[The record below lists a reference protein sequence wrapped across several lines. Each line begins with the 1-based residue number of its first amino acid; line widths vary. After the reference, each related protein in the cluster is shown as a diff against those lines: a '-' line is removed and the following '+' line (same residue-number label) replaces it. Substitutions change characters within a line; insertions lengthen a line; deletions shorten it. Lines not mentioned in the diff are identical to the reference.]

1 MSVLEEKEDQL
12 WRVLQMHS
20 DLSDEGDLAST
31 KADSGKSEEIEEKL
45 KQVSN
50 MIFWLRKEINEA
62 RKAAQTNF

>member
-1 MSVLEEKEDQL
+1 
-12 WRVLQMHS
+12 MHS

-50 MIFWLRKEINEA
+50 MIF
-62 RKAAQTNF
+62 

>member
-62 RKAAQTNF
+62 RKAAQTIF